1 MDRKVFYLSVARFI
15 RVVGRMSTFIFLPII
30 FVNIYGLS
38 LLETGTITAGATAV
52 MAVIQYFSGPWS
64 DRFGRKFFLEV
75 IPFFTAIA
83 YVALFWAVG
92 YSHSIVYMVIFWL
105 STMFLASL
113 QFPAIQASVAD
124 LTAASERL
132 AGYTYVRVFANL
144 GAAIGPMM
152 GAFLAV
158 YGFQWIFLIAGI
170 TSALEGILLYVA
182 VGETFS
188 GVRAKKDIN
197 KDNSIRFSSNSFLIM
212 FTLAGILFGFAIRQ
226 TGPAFTLYIFDI
238 RNIQII
244 TVGIIYSLNGLL
256 VVLLQVPIFR
266 LMNKKSNVMIWR
278 AFGTM
283 VYGISFLLLV
293 IFSGEYAFLFI
304 MGLITIGEDFS
315 SPTTQTILMEV
326 APESQRGDY
335 VGKYSFITSS
345 GRIAGTIVG
354 LGLLQFFYK
363 DASIFW
369 LIISVLTFVT
379 ALWFFSMSPSFLKS
393 SKRVIA
399 SSQS

>member
-1 MDRKVFYLSVARFI
+1 MDRRVFYLSVARFI

-30 FVNIYGLS
+30 FVNSYGLS
-38 LLETGTITAGATAV
+38 LLETGVITASATAV

-75 IPFFTAIA
+75 VPFFTAIA
-83 YVALFWAVG
+83 YMALFWAVG
-92 YSHSIVYMVIFWL
+92 YSSNLGYMIIFWL

-124 LTAASERL
+124 LTASGDRL

-144 GAAIGPMM
+144 GAAIGPMI

-158 YGFQWIFLIAGI
+158 YGFQWIFLIAGV
-170 TSALEGILLYVA
+170 TSALEGVLLYFA
-182 VGETFS
+182 VGETFT
-188 GVRAKKDIN
+188 GVRVKKVKGAKE
-197 KDNSIRFSSNSFLIM
+197 SSRFSMNPFLIM

-226 TGPAFTLYIFDI
+226 TGPAFTLYIFDVRDI
-238 RNIQII
+238 SII
-244 TVGIIYSLNGLL
+244 SVGIIYSLNGLL

-266 LMNKKSNVMIWR
+266 LMNRKSNVMVWR
-278 AFGTM
+278 ALGTM
-283 VYGISFLLLV
+283 IYGISFLLLV
-293 IFSGEYAFLFI
+293 IFTGELAFLFI

-326 APESQRGDY
+326 APESLRGDY
-335 VGKYSFITSS
+335 VGKYSFITSF

-354 LGLLQFFYK
+354 LGLLQYFYSE
-363 DASIFW
+363 ASIFW
-369 LIISVLTFVT
+369 LIISILTF
-379 ALWFFSMSPSFLKS
+379 ASSAWFFSMSASFLRITGKS
-393 SKRVIA
+393 QNIPES
-399 SSQS
+399 

>member
-30 FVNIYGLS
+30 FVNSNGLS
-38 LLETGTITAGATAV
+38 LLETGIITAAATAV

-92 YSHSIVYMVIFWL
+92 YSNSIVYMITFWL

-124 LTAASERL
+124 LTAASDRL

-144 GAAIGPMM
+144 GAAIGPMI

-170 TSALEGILLYVA
+170 TSAIEGILLYIA
-182 VGETFS
+182 VGETFT
-188 GVRAKKDIN
+188 GVKVKKSTKKD
-197 KDNSIRFSSNSFLIM
+197 DSARFSKNPFLVV
-212 FTLAGILFGFAIRQ
+212 FTLAGILFGFVIRQ
-226 TGPAFTLYIFDI
+226 TGPAFTLYIFDV

-266 LMNKKSNVMIWR
+266 LMNKKSNVMVWR
-278 AFGTM
+278 AFGTLI
-283 VYGISFLLLV
+283 YGTSFLLLV
-293 IFSGEYAFLFI
+293 IFTGEFAFLFI

-315 SPTTQTILMEV
+315 SPTTQTILMEI

-335 VGKYSFITSS
+335 VGKYSFITSF

-354 LGLLQFFYK
+354 LGLLQYFYK
-363 DASIFW
+363 EASIFW
-369 LIISVLTFVT
+369 LIISVLTFISSI
-379 ALWFFSMSPSFLKS
+379 WFFSMSPSFLKS
-393 SKRVIA
+393 AHKLTVPSE
-399 SSQS
+399 S

>member
-38 LLETGTITAGATAV
+38 LLETGIITAGATAV

-315 SPTTQTILMEV
+315 SPTTQTVLMEV
-326 APESQRGDY
+326 APETQRGDY

>member
-38 LLETGTITAGATAV
+38 LLETGIITAGATAV

-105 STMFLASL
+105 TTMFLASL

-256 VVLLQVPIFR
+256 VVLLQIPIFR

-315 SPTTQTILMEV
+315 SPTTQTVLMEV
-326 APESQRGDY
+326 APETQRGDY

>member
-38 LLETGTITAGATAV
+38 LLETGIITAGATAV

>member
-38 LLETGTITAGATAV
+38 LLETGIITAGATAV

-256 VVLLQVPIFR
+256 VVLLQIPIFR

>member
-30 FVNIYGLS
+30 FVNVYDLS
-38 LLETGTITAGATAV
+38 LLDTGVITAAATAV

-83 YVALFWAVG
+83 YFALFWAVG
-92 YSHSIVYMVIFWL
+92 YSHSLPYMITFWL

-124 LTAASERL
+124 LTAASDRL

-144 GAAIGPMM
+144 GAAIGPMI
-152 GAFLAV
+152 GAFLSV
-158 YGFQWIFLIAGI
+158 YGFQWIFFIAGI
-170 TSALEGILLYVA
+170 TSVFEGFLLYFA

-188 GVRAKKDIN
+188 GKKRM
-197 KDNSIRFSSNSFLIM
+197 KGFRPLNSEKFSMNRFLIF

-226 TGPAFTLYIFDI
+226 TGPAFTLYIFDLRGI
-238 RNIQII
+238 SII
-244 TVGIIYSLNGLL
+244 TVGIIYSMNGLL

-266 LMNKKSNVMIWR
+266 LMKSMGNVMAWR
-278 AFGTM
+278 AFGTL
-283 VYGISFLLLV
+283 VYAISFLLLV
-293 IFSGEYAFLFI
+293 IISGELSFLFI

-326 APESQRGDY
+326 APESMRGDY
-335 VGKYSFITSS
+335 VGKYSFITSF

-354 LGLLQFFYK
+354 LGLLQYFYSE
-363 DASIFW
+363 ASIFW
-369 LIISVLTFVT
+369 LIISVLTFIS
-379 ALWFFSMSPSFLKS
+379 AFWFFSMAPSFLKARTQIS
-393 SKRVIA
+393 NPMES
-399 SSQS
+399 

>member
-38 LLETGTITAGATAV
+38 LLETGIITAGATAV

-256 VVLLQVPIFR
+256 VVLLQIPIFR

-315 SPTTQTILMEV
+315 SPTTQTVLMEV
-326 APESQRGDY
+326 APETQRGDY